1 MPDAQIEYRAYI
13 IGSDG
18 HFASCRTYVCKDDAD
33 ALVWA
38 EQLVAEGHTVELW
51 SGERF
56 VVNLENKAR

>member
-1 MPDAQIEYRAYI
+1 MGDTAIEYRGYI

-18 HFASCRTYVCKDDAD
+18 HIASCRTYVCKRDAD

-56 VVNLENKAR
+56 VVKLENKAR